1 MAQKINITCYWCK
14 EDFTTEPYY
23 RNTDIQVQSDPISGI
38 RHYVART
45 VANAICPHCG
55 ETNGQ
60 VCENEIFNQDIIDL
74 AVRRYK
80 RD

>member
-1 MAQKINITCYWCK
+1 MAQKINITCVRCK

-23 RNTDIQVQSDPISGI
+23 CNTDMYSQSHPQSGI
-38 RHYVART
+38 RYHVART
-45 VANAICPHCG
+45 VATAICPHCG

-60 VCENEIFNQDIIDL
+60 VCEQEIYKQDIIDL